1 MAQTVTM
8 PNGDRVSFPDDMP
21 REEIRALIEEKFPD
35 AAAKAAQSGKP
46 SMMDQVK
53 AKAGEITAET
63 KKPFNDSY
71 VSQGL
76 SGINEGIGNA
86 LSLPATLANAA
97 LSVGPAIT
105 NAVTGSDFKGPN
117 YIPDPGVPARE
128 LMKMSGAIQPETDD
142 VGKQVVRR
150 IGQEVGAALP
160 FGMTRPIATA
170 ASAIG
175 SGLGGAVAEQV
186 APGNPYAEFA
196 GQVIGG
202 AGVAGAAG
210 AVRKSGGKPAASTA
224 MSADDL
230 QQAKR
235 DAYKVA
241 DDLGVKYTPQGLG
254 QMANDIAAATA
265 KASPIRHPKAVS
277 MVQDIKEWVKNGMS
291 LTELDQLRQRVR
303 LDLIRSGDEA
313 EGAWGEAILDEI
325 DNFIA
330 KAGPGQVAAGIGADG
345 NKAILTAR
353 ELNTRWRKTEMIEDA
368 LYKAEMQTAAT
379 GSGGNINNKI
389 KQAFNSILLNK
400 KKRASYSA
408 DEIADMEKVVK
419 TGNGEALLRL
429 AGKLSPSGN
438 GLMAML
444 GLLGT
449 AVNPFL
455 AAVPLTGMAAK
466 TLADGR
472 TINKAANLRSKVAQ
486 GGGNNTLKV
495 PAFSAD
501 DAVPATALVLGNAA
515 NQNEKRNTLRMNALN

>member
-71 VSQGL
+71 ISQGL

-97 LSVGPAIT
+97 LSVGPALT

-210 AVRKSGGKPAASTA
+210 AVRKSGGKPVTSKA
-224 MSADDL
+224 MSGDEL
-230 QQAKR
+230 ELAKR
-235 DAYKVA
+235 DAYKVV

-291 LTELDQLRQRVR
+291 LTELDQLRQQVR
-303 LDLIRSGDEA
+303 LEVIRSGDEA

-330 KAGPGQVAAGIGADG
+330 KAGPGQVTAGIGADG

-353 ELNTRWRKTEMIEDA
+353 ELNTRWRKTELIEDA
-368 LYKAEMQTAAT
+368 LYKANMRNEAAD
-379 GSGGNINNKI
+379 SGNITAKI
-389 KQAFNSILLNK
+389 KQAFNSILLDK

-408 DEIADMEKVVK
+408 DEIADMENVVK
-419 TGNGEALLRL
+419 TGNGEKVLRL
-429 AGKLSPSGN
+429 IGGLSPNGN
-438 GLMAML
+438 GLKS
-444 GLLGT
+444 LLAIFGT
-449 AVNPFL
+449 AVNPWL
-455 AAVPLTGMAAK
+455 AAIPVTGMAAK
-466 TLADGR
+466 AIAGGR
-472 TINKAANLRSKVAQ
+472 TIKKAATLRAKVAQ